1 MSKINLQK
9 YNVYP
14 SFRPGQEKA
23 ITQMLKSWESGNK
36 IINLNAPTAA
46 GKTLDLY
53 IFGKILE
60 KEYFDQIYT
69 CGPKLM
75 MVAVAKYAASKE
87 ISCEVSLE
95 NTMACG
101 IGACLCCVEN
111 TVDGHVCV
119 CTEGPIFNTKKLKW
133 LD

>member
-1 MSKINLQK
+1 MNLQK

-60 KEYFDQIYT
+60 KEFKTNPYT
-69 CGPKLM
+69 PPP
-75 MVAVAKYAASKE
+75 
-87 ISCEVSLE
+87 
-95 NTMACG
+95 
-101 IGACLCCVEN
+101 IGFL
-111 TVDGHVCV
+111 
-119 CTEGPIFNTKKLKW
+119 FQ
-133 LD
+133 

>member
-1 MSKINLQK
+1 MNLQK

-60 KEYFDQIYT
+60 KEYFVSNILFTSPQ
-69 CGPKLM
+69 
-75 MVAVAKYAASKE
+75 
-87 ISCEVSLE
+87 VSLIQE
-95 NTMACG
+95 GNLFDLPKIVGKHNYECLG
-101 IGACLCCVEN
+101 IS
-111 TVDGHVCV
+111 
-119 CTEGPIFNTKKLKW
+119 
-133 LD
+133 